1 MHSLQAIIFQDIN
14 HVRRAKAR
22 ALAKRA
28 ERAQQV
34 IVSRLAATRC
44 IPVKHR

>member
-14 HVRRAKAR
+14 HARRAKAR
-22 ALAKRA
+22 ALKKRA
-28 ERAQQV
+28 EAAQQL
-34 IVSRLAATRC
+34 IVSRLAATRG